1 MSSLKN
7 LIPYAKP
14 YKKGI
19 ILNITFN
26 VLYALFSTLSFLT
39 LIPMLDILFG
49 DEATKKIPKEPV
61 YSGLSKIVDYGKDMM
76 YFYVNQMISE
86 NDKQT
91 ALTFV
96 IVIII
101 VTFML
106 KNLFNYLASFFIM
119 HVRNGVM
126 ADLRKS
132 MYKKIV
138 SLPIGFYS
146 EKRKGDVMARMLG
159 DLGEV
164 QGQFF
169 AVLDLLVKD
178 PLTILFSIVA
188 MFMLSYKLMIFVF
201 IFIPISGFVISL
213 IGKSLKQQSS
223 QAQQESGLF
232 ISMLEETL
240 SGLKV
245 VKSNNAENVFIKKF
259 NDSIDRLLKLSND
272 IGTKNNL
279 ASPVSEFMGIVV
291 IAILLW
297 YGGYLVMDE
306 KSLKSSDF
314 IAFMGLAYNILT
326 PAKAI
331 SRASYSVKAGLAA
344 AERVFHIL
352 DQHNPIAD
360 HQGSLVKTSFD
371 NQVSFKN
378 ITFSYEEQIVLE
390 NFNLTIPK
398 GKTYALVGQSGSGKS
413 TIANLITRF
422 YDVEHGTIEID
433 GINIKELKL
442 DALRSLTGMVTQ
454 DSILFNDSIKNNI
467 LIGKP
472 QASDEEV
479 IDALKVANA
488 WEFVKDL
495 PKGIETNIGD
505 AGSKLSG
512 GQKQRLNIARTVLK
526 NPPIMILDEATSAL
540 DTESEKV
547 VQDALENM
555 LQNRTSIVIAHRL
568 STIQN
573 ADCIVVMSR
582 GKIVEQGTHDD
593 LMNLVN
599 GYYARLVS
607 LQSLERT

>member
-1 MSSLKN
+1 MSSLKK
-7 LIPYAKP
+7 LIPYAIP

-19 ILNITFN
+19 VLNIFFN
-26 VLYALFSTLSFLT
+26 VLYALFSALSFLV

-49 DEATKKIPKEPV
+49 DKQTESITEKPV
-61 YSGLSKIVDYGKDMM
+61 YLGISKSFDYLKELMYYQINQLIISDGK
-76 YFYVNQMISE
+76 QA
-86 NDKQT
+86 
-91 ALTFV
+91 ALTL
-96 IVIII
+96 VIILI
-101 VTFML
+101 IFTFLL

-126 ADLRKS
+126 ADLRKA

-138 SLPIGFYS
+138 SLPVGFYS
-146 EKRKGDVMARMLG
+146 EKRKGDVMSRMLG

-164 QGQFF
+164 QNQFF
-169 AVLDLLVKD
+169 AVLDLLIKD
-178 PLTILFSIVA
+178 PLTILFSIIL
-188 MFMLSYKLMIFVF
+188 MFNLSLKLMIFVF
-201 IFIPISGFVISL
+201 IFIPISGFIISL
-213 IGKSLKQQSS
+213 IGKTLKQQSTK
-223 QAQQESGLF
+223 AQQESGFL
-232 ISMLEETL
+232 ISVLEETL
-240 SGLKV
+240 TGLKV
-245 VKSNNAENVFIKKF
+245 VKSNNAEKTFIKRF
-259 NDSIDRLLKLSND
+259 NDSVNRLLNLSNE

-279 ASPVSEFMGIVV
+279 ASPVSEFMGIVT

-297 YGGYLVMDE
+297 YGGHLVMVDGSI
-306 KSLKSSDF
+306 KGSDF

-331 SRASYSVKAGLAA
+331 SRASYGVKAGLAA

-360 HQGSLVKTSFD
+360 HQGSIEKKTFD
-371 NQVSFKN
+371 GQVTFKN
-378 ITFSYEEQIVLE
+378 VTFSYDEQVVLD
-390 NFNLTIPK
+390 NFNLIIPK
-398 GKTYALVGQSGSGKS
+398 GKTFALVGQSGSGKS

-422 YDVEHGTIEID
+422 YDVKQGEILID
-433 GINIKELKL
+433 DINIKELKL
-442 DALRSLTGMVTQ
+442 DALRSLTGLVTQ

-472 QASDEEV
+472 EATDEEV
-479 IDALKVANA
+479 IEALKVANA

-495 PKGIETNIGD
+495 PNGMETNIGD
-505 AGSKLSG
+505 AGNKISG

-540 DTESEKV
+540 DTESEKI

-573 ADCIVVMSR
+573 ADCIVVMNK
-582 GKIVEQGTHDD
+582 GKIVEQGTHLE
-593 LMNLVN
+593 LMNKDN
-599 GYYARLVS
+599 GYYAKLVN
-607 LQSLERT
+607 LQSLDRE